1 MMYLKTQLHD
11 MLHDLTSRDDVIIS
25 GFKVR
30 MRHADL
36 LITQAANG
44 KLETAAFT

>member
-30 MRHADL
+30 TRHADL
-36 LITQAANG
+36 LAANG
-44 KLETAAFT
+44 RLETAAFT